1 MLLEVIAAIAV
12 VAVGLTAFASGIPVA
27 SMAVSE
33 GARLSTATFLA
44 AERMEAVRGIGWRS
58 GSVLHDFGL
67 AFPDESA
74 LPTPYAAYSRQVR
87 IVDCGVP
94 PGCDAVTSPLLR
106 QVTVTVAYRPVTA
119 SGMGASD
126 KAVSLTTLIAER

>member
-12 VAVGLTAFASGIPVA
+12 VALGLTAFAAGVPVA
-27 SMAVSE
+27 AMAVSE

-44 AERMEAVRGIGWRS
+44 AERMEEVRAVEWRA
-58 GSVLHDFGL
+58 GSAFQNLNL
-67 AFPDESA
+67 TFPDESA
-74 LPTPYAAYSRQVR
+74 LPNPYAAYSRQVR

-94 PGCDAVTSPLLR
+94 PGCGAVTSTILR

-119 SGMGASD
+119 SGLGASD
-126 KAVSLTTLIAER
+126 KAVSLTTLITER

>member
-44 AERMEAVRGIGWRS
+44 AERLEELRAGVWRTGSAFHNLAV
-58 GSVLHDFGL
+58 
-67 AFPDESA
+67 AFPDEAA
-74 LPTPYAAYSRQVR
+74 LPNPYAAYSRQVR
-87 IVDCGVP
+87 IIDCGVP
-94 PGCDAVTSPLLR
+94 PGCGAVTSTLLR
-106 QVTVTVAYRPVTA
+106 QITVTVAYRPVTA
-119 SGMGASD
+119 SGLGASD
-126 KAVSLTTLIAER
+126 KAVSLTTLLAER

>member
-12 VAVGLTAFASGIPVA
+12 VALGLTAFASGIPVA

-44 AERMEAVRGIGWRS
+44 VERLEAVRAIGWRS
-58 GSVLHDFGL
+58 GSALHDISL

-74 LPTPYAAYSRQVR
+74 LPAPYSAYSRQVR
-87 IVDCGVP
+87 TVDCGAP
-94 PGCDAVTSPLLR
+94 PGCSAVTSPLLLE
-106 QVTVTVAYRPVTA
+106 VTVTVAYRPVTA
-119 SGMGASD
+119 SGLGTAD